1 MKTMAYRQCGISL
14 TGMLMV
20 AVVLGVVA
28 IYGLKVI
35 PAYMQ
40 NAEIKNIFNAIVRD
54 PGMQGAQVREIRSA
68 YSTRASVAYITVI
81 NPEDIEIGKEGNSI
95 SLSASYEVKLPLAGN
110 ASLLLEFNPSSS
122 R

>member
-1 MKTMAYRQCGISL
+1 MKTMAYGQRGISL
-14 TGMLMV
+14 TGLLMV
-20 AVVLGVVA
+20 AVVLGIVA

-54 PGMQGAQVREIRSA
+54 PGMQDAQVREIRSA
-68 YSTRASVAYITVI
+68 YSSRASVAYITVI
-81 NPEDIEIGKEGNSI
+81 KAEDIEIGKEGNNI

-122 R
+122 K